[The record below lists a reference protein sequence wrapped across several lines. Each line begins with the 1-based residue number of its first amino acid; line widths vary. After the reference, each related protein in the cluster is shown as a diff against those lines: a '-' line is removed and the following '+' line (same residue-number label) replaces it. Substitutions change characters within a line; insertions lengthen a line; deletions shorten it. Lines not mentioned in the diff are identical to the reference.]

1 MKNQKEEN
9 RMEATQGLIAIAAGM
24 ATLTGVGAG
33 LSQGLAAGKAA
44 EAVSRNPEAEGQV
57 RTMLIIGTAI
67 AESTALYG
75 LLIALILIFMKM

>member
-1 MKNQKEEN
+1 
-9 RMEATQGLIAIAAGM
+9 MELTQGLIAIAAGM
-24 ATLTGVGAG
+24 ATLTGIGAG
-33 LSQGLAAGKAA
+33 LSQGIAAGKAA

-75 LLIALILIFMKM
+75 LLVALILIFIKMS

>member
-1 MKNQKEEN
+1 
-9 RMEATQGLIAIAAGM
+9 MELTQGLIAIAAGM

-33 LSQGLAAGKAA
+33 LSQGIAAGKSA

-75 LLIALILIFMKM
+75 LLVALILIFIKMS

>member
-1 MKNQKEEN
+1 
-9 RMEATQGLIAIAAGM
+9 MEITDGLIAIAAAM

-33 LSQGLAAGKAA
+33 ISQGLAAGKAA
-44 EAVSRNPEAEGQV
+44 EAVSRNPESEGKV

-75 LLIALILIFMKM
+75 LLVALILIFIKMS

>member
-1 MKNQKEEN
+1 MDL
-9 RMEATQGLIAIAAGM
+9 TQGLIAIAAGM

-33 LSQGLAAGKAA
+33 LSQGIAAGKSA
-44 EAVSRNPEAEGQV
+44 EAVSRNPEAEGKV

-75 LLIALILIFMKM
+75 LLVALILIFIKMS